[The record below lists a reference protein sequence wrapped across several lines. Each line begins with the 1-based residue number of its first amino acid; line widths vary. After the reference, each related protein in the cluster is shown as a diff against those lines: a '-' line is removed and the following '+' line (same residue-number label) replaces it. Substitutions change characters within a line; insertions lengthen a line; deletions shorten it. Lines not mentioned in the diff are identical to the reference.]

1 MKTSKSYAADKS
13 RLLTRLRRI
22 EGQAR
27 GLAKMV
33 EEDRYCIDIMQ
44 QIASMRAAAD
54 AVALVLL
61 RDHLDGCVREAVQDE
76 RGRRRLT
83 RWSRRSGGTAGA
95 EASYAP
101 PGTRSNRDAADTLTR
116 VASAGIHRRC
126 NRRLHG
132 LPSRPWPH
140 SP

>member
-1 MKTSKSYAADKS
+1 MKTSKSYAADKR

-54 AVALVLL
+54 AVALILL
-61 RDHLDGCVREAVQDE
+61 RDHLDGCVREAVHDGAGSEKIDE
-76 RGRRRLT
+76 VVEAVRRY
-83 RWSRRSGGTAGA
+83 SRS
-95 EASYAP
+95 
-101 PGTRSNRDAADTLTR
+101 
-116 VASAGIHRRC
+116 
-126 NRRLHG
+126 
-132 LPSRPWPH
+132 
-140 SP
+140 